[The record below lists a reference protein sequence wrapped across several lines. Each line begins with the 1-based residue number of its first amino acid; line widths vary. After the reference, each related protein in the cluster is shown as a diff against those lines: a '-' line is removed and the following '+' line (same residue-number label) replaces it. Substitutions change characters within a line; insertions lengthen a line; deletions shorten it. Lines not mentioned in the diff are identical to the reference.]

1 MKKIVGWMEKSIL
14 GIGIVFYS
22 WIIILN
28 LFLEN
33 TMYSCKNK
41 YLISNKMLMIFGIL
55 LINLILVLFKK
66 YGEKIWKSLEQG
78 DRLISILSVVLFL
91 VELIISYGILFATG
105 WDAGEV
111 SWQAG
116 LVAAGEKALDNSY
129 FSHYPNNLLI
139 TFLYSLA
146 YRFMGIF
153 DLQMYGAVLIVLFQC
168 FLSSLTGYLLY
179 QISKKMFHSNKI
191 AFLVWIIYGLW
202 IGLIP
207 WYMVTYSDPVGIIF
221 PVLILWL
228 YQSMENRKAIW
239 WKSVGIG
246 IVSFIGYQIKPT
258 VLIIYI
264 AILLLVILRF
274 LGKEECNIRIKQIS
288 GMVVAFLVVF
298 HIYGCLD
305 IGKCMGF
312 QLDKE
317 QELTSTHFAMMG
329 LSEKTNGVFDK
340 ADVDYSLSF
349 PDKKLRQQ
357 ENIKVIKERLH
368 QYGFLGMVKH
378 LSQKTLT
385 NYNDGTFSWGKEG
398 GFFLEEIEKPEV
410 IFSKELKSLYYN
422 NGKYRLIF
430 NTYMQFIWIMALLGV
445 FLNFKLSFPKKKVTD
460 VQWVIMLSLVG
471 IFLFVTIFEARAR
484 YLYIYVPM
492 YILMGVQGYFQL
504 FTIFGKKLKGQ
515 SLVEL
520 LRNKKDFHKN

>member
-1 MKKIVGWMEKSIL
+1 MKKKAGWVEKSIF
-14 GIGIVFYS
+14 GVGTVFYS
-22 WIIILN
+22 WILIHN
-28 LFLEN
+28 LFLER
-33 TMYSCKNK
+33 TMYNCKNK
-41 YLISNKMLMIFGIL
+41 YLISNKWLIIIGIFIIGMAIF
-55 LINLILVLFKK
+55 LFKK
-66 YGEKIWKSLEQG
+66 YGERIWKSLEHG
-78 DRLISILSVVLFL
+78 NRLILILSVVLFF
-91 VELIISYGILFATG
+91 VELIISYEILFATG

-116 LVAAGEKALDNSY
+116 LVAQGDKELDNNY

-153 DLQMYGAVLIVLFQC
+153 GLQMYGAVIIVLFQC
-168 FLSSLTGYLLY
+168 FISSLTGYLLY
-179 QISKKMFHSNKI
+179 QISKKMFYNNKI
-191 AFLVWIIYGLW
+191 AFLVWIVYGLW
-202 IGLIP
+202 VGLIP
-207 WYMVTYSDPVGIIF
+207 WYMITYSDPAGLIF
-221 PVLILWL
+221 PILILWL
-228 YQSMENRKAIW
+228 YQSMENRKAIG

-258 VLIIYI
+258 VLIMYI

-274 LGKEECNIRIKQIS
+274 IEREECNFRIKQIC
-288 GMVVAFLVVF
+288 GMLVAFLVIF
-298 HIYGCLD
+298 NIYGYLD

-422 NGKYRLIF
+422 NGKYRVIF
-430 NTYMQFIWIMALLGV
+430 NTCMQLIWIMALFGV
-445 FLNFKLSFPKKKVTD
+445 FLSFILSFPKNKVTD
-460 VQWVIMLSLVG
+460 VQWIIMLALIG

-484 YLYIYVPM
+484 YLYIYAPI

-504 FTIFGKKLKGQ
+504 FTIFGENRITG
-515 SLVEL
+515 
-520 LRNKKDFHKN
+520 